1 MHLDSDLLHGLG
13 RHPIL
18 RHLDICPGS
27 NQRWLPV
34 LNDNTPL
41 PFSFRAIEV
50 RNLKSLA
57 LTMPNF
63 LGEHYWGPE
72 NEESLLQISQ
82 GLTNL
87 IKDTCVLESLSLR
100 LGPIV
105 LADNEGMMSRRRAA
119 PSTE

>member
-1 MHLDSDLLHGLG
+1 MHLDSDLLHDLG
-13 RHPIL
+13 WHPTL

-34 LNDNTPL
+34 PNDNVPL
-41 PFSFRAIEV
+41 PFSFKAIGA

-63 LGEHYWGPE
+63 LSEHYWGPE

-82 GLTNL
+82 GLISL
-87 IKDTCVLESLSLR
+87 IKETRFLESLSLR
-100 LGPIV
+100 FGPIAI
-105 LADNEGMMSRRRAA
+105 LGSDGMMSQ
-119 PSTE
+119 